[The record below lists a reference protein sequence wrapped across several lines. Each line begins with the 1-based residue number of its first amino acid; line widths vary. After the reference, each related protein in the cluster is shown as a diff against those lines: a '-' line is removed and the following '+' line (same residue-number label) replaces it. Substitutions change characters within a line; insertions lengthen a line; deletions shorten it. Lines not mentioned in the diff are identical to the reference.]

1 VRRGKVIASN
11 EQAHSPPFSSG
22 KRELSSLP
30 NTVHFATAALAPPL
44 PLLFMSILIPD
55 PAQVIARTRAFR
67 QRAPCKELR
76 IYSDAYKAAMIQMTS
91 S

>member
-22 KRELSSLP
+22 KRELSSP
-30 NTVHFATAALAPPL
+30 VHFATAALAPPL

-55 PAQVIARTRAFR
+55 PAEVIARTRAFR
-67 QRAPCKELR
+67 QRAPSKELR